1 MKNLRNTVTLIG
13 RIGTNPEIVNFEN
26 NGKLAKMSL
35 ATDES
40 RKDKNGKK
48 VEDTQWHK
56 LVMFGAHAK
65 LAEKYLEKGR
75 EICVE
80 GRLINRSWEDK
91 DGKKHY
97 TTEVHVNDLTFIG
110 SSKKQ

>member
-13 RIGTNPEIVNFEN
+13 RVGTKPEIITFEN

-40 RKDKNGKK
+40 YKDKSGKK
-48 VEDTQWHK
+48 VEETQWHK
-56 LVMFGAHAK
+56 LVMFGPQAK
-65 LAEKYLEKGR
+65 FAEKYLDKGR

-80 GRLINRSWEDK
+80 GRLVTRSWDDK
-91 DGKKHY
+91 DGKRQY
-97 TTEVHVNDLTFIG
+97 ITEIQVNDLTFVG
-110 SSKKQ
+110 SNKKQ